1 MENTEKEIYF
11 NFSYYALNLLGKNM
25 YSTKWSAISELVAN
39 GIDAGANI
47 VRVYINSIDQKK
59 SIIEIFDDGSGMD
72 YADLANKY
80 AYIGRNKR
88 LDVDINNS
96 FMGRKGVGKLAALFL
111 SKKYYILSK
120 NGNSETAWVLDSE
133 NAKDSDMPKL
143 DRINPSD
150 IELQNSFLWK
160 SYSTGTMIQL
170 TDVDLT
176 NFASKKL
183 LSLQQRIANFYLLDK
198 ISSKIEVAHVAEEED
213 KIEFVEVKKDI
224 AFKNFFGIFENKE
237 GIISN
242 KVLNEVRIGNS
253 EVDEI
258 NQRKRNSIVLHPS
271 DIGEGF
277 SIEGEKSYYTIN
289 GTYEKIPFRLEGW
302 IGIHATI
309 DQSIALENDPTYLR
323 NNVYNP
329 NRLRLYVRNKL
340 AIENFLE
347 VLKNTQAFAN
357 YIEGEISFDILDDDR
372 LEDISTTNRESIAD
386 KDGRIS
392 LLTDLVKPIVDRLI
406 RERSNIGSK
415 IRKEESEYYENLR
428 LKEEKEKEKER
439 LEKERESQARAA
451 AEEKTKEL
459 NAVNLEL
466 SIKKIELE
474 NEKVSLEN
482 QNRIKDVLL
491 SETDPKRE
499 KLLGHEL
506 TGVREIIDTATSN
519 LIKEFKD
526 SNEYNRITEYIKD
539 FKYSSIKLDVIRKQF
554 LKLNDYDIEG
564 GKVINIKAFVCS
576 YLDTL
581 PLNKRRLIKREV
593 SNEPY
598 IGKVD
603 VFEFGVLLDN
613 IIQNAKDRSAKYIK
627 VVFDDISKELKFIS
641 DTGPITL
648 EPIDKIFE
656 LGVTTK
662 VDGTGI
668 GMYLVKE
675 ISKKNNWSVSAE
687 NNGNVVEIIVE
698 MGERK

>member
-1 MENTEKEIYF
+1 MENTDKEIYF

-39 GIDAGANI
+39 GIDAGASV
-47 VRVYINSIDQKK
+47 VRVYINSINQKK
-59 SIIEIFDDGSGMD
+59 SVIEIFDDGSGMD

-80 AYIGRNKR
+80 AHIGRNKR
-88 LDVDINNS
+88 ADVDINNNL
-96 FMGRKGVGKLAALFL
+96 MGRKGVGKLAALFL

-120 NGNSETAWVLDSE
+120 NKNTETAWILDSE
-133 NAKDSDMPKL
+133 NANDSDMPKL
-143 DRINPSD
+143 KRIDPSN
-150 IELQNSFLWK
+150 IELQNSSLWK

-176 NFASKKL
+176 NFAAKKL

-198 ISSKIEVAHVAEEED
+198 IPSKIEVAHVTEKKD
-213 KIEFVEVKKDI
+213 KIEFFEVRKDI
-224 AFKNFFGIFENKE
+224 AFKNFFGVFESE
-237 GIISN
+237 PDIISN
-242 KVLNEVRIGNS
+242 KLLSEVRIGNS
-253 EVDEI
+253 EVEEI
-258 NQRKRNSIVLHPS
+258 NQKKRKSVIIHQN
-271 DIGEGF
+271 DINENF
-277 SIEGEKSYYTIN
+277 SIEGEETYYTVN
-289 GTYEKIPFRLEGW
+289 GTHEKIPFKLEGW

-309 DQSIALENDPTYLR
+309 DQPIALSNDPTYLR
-323 NNVYNP
+323 NNIYNP

-392 LLTDLVKPIVDRLI
+392 LLVNIVKPIVDRLI
-406 RERSNIGSK
+406 RERSKMGSK
-415 IRKEESEYYENLR
+415 IRKEEAEYYEKLR
-428 LKEEKEKEKER
+428 LKEEREKEKER
-439 LEKERESQARAA
+439 LEKEREIQAREV
-451 AEEKTKEL
+451 AEEKAKEL
-459 NAVNLEL
+459 NE
-466 SIKKIELE
+466 KKIELE
-474 NEKVSLEN
+474 NEKVNLEN

-491 SETDPKRE
+491 SEADPKRE

-506 TGVREIIDTATSN
+506 TGIREIIDTATSN
-519 LIKEFKD
+519 LIAEFKETD
-526 SNEYNRITEYIKD
+526 EYIRIADYIKD
-539 FKYSSIKLDVIRKQF
+539 FKYGSLKLDVIRKQF

-564 GKVINIKAFVCS
+564 GKVINIKSFVYS

-581 PLNKRRLIKREV
+581 PLNKRRLIEREI
-593 SNEPY
+593 SNKPY

-603 VFEFGVLLDN
+603 VFDFGVLLDN

-627 VVFDDISKELKFIS
+627 VVFDDVTKELKFIS

-648 EPIDKIFE
+648 DPIDKIFE

-675 ISKKNNWSVSAE
+675 ISKKNNWSVSAK
-687 NNGNVVEIIVE
+687 NNENVVEIIVE
-698 MGERK
+698 MGEHK